1 MTEFLLDVIPRGKKL
16 ASVDIQPDL
25 FRADATPPEGAPP
38 SLLIPVPMAAKSG
51 LTKTQQTF
59 NRLVRQIESLQR
71 DIERATVDWNG
82 WLELYARQIH
92 PLEVRMCA
100 SRKALLR
107 LVIPFLEKGQKLS
120 PRQRKTLKELVVGE
134 FEDILDTE
142 GELRDEDLQRVYDEL
157 TQSDSP
163 EPEDNRFE
171 AMRRGMEDFMQK
183 AGVEVDL
190 SELHPGM
197 SADEVNAKLGELAS
211 HLKDAGAYLPWK
223 KTKRELARE
232 KRERELE
239 ALRAKDI
246 GTLYRQ
252 LAKLLHPD
260 LEQDPV
266 RRGEKEAA
274 MKELTTA
281 YKANDLHALL
291 RMEIQFITREQ
302 ADATRLSDEKLSL
315 YISVLKE
322 QVASLKESLLTV
334 GHHPRYSPLHRYLS
348 PFDPR
353 PRFEGAQTRCRLR
366 ATLQSIESFLTRLR
380 GPNARDELLA
390 ILRASARRW

>member
-1 MTEFLLDVIPRGKKL
+1 MAKFLLDVIPRCGKL
-16 ASVDIQPDL
+16 ASVEFQPDL
-25 FRADATPPEGAPP
+25 FRNDGTPPEAAPR
-38 SLLIPVPMAAKSG
+38 SLLIPVPTAAHSG

-59 NRLVRQIESLQR
+59 NRLVRQIESLR
-71 DIERATVDWNG
+71 REIERATVDWNG
-82 WLELYARQIH
+82 WLEVYARQIH
-92 PLEVRMCA
+92 PLEVRICA

-107 LVIPFLEKGQKLS
+107 LAIPFLEKGQKLR
-120 PRQRKTLKELVVGE
+120 PRQRETLRELVVGE
-134 FEDILDTE
+134 FEEILDTE
-142 GELRDEDLQRVYDEL
+142 GELRDEDLQRVYDDL
-157 TQSDSP
+157 TQSDAP
-163 EPEDNRFE
+163 EPEADRFE
-171 AMRRGMEDFMQK
+171 AMRQGLEDFIQK
-183 AGVEVDL
+183 AGVDVDL
-190 SELHPGM
+190 SEMYPGM
-197 SADEVNAKLGELAS
+197 SAEELNAKLGEIAD
-211 HLKDAGAYLPWK
+211 HLKDAGPSTPRK

-232 KRERELE
+232 KREREIE
-239 ALRAKDI
+239 ELRAKDI

-302 ADATRLSDEKLSL
+302 ADAARLSDEKLSL

-322 QVASLKESLLTV
+322 QVASLKDSLLSV
-334 GHHPRYSPLHRYLS
+334 GNHPRYSPLHRYLS

-353 PRFEGAQTRCRLR
+353 PRFEGAQTRSRLR
-366 ATLQSIESFLTRLR
+366 ATLQSVESFLTHLR
-380 GPNARDELLA
+380 VPNALDELRA
-390 ILRASARRW
+390 VLRASERAW